1 MPDDMLTDL
10 PRDLTD
16 DQVLLLRT
24 ISGPFLA
31 DGIWPTWDYV
41 QRFLDGRGADA
52 EKTLRALPRVG
63 VNSRFYGFTSSSTL
77 GLNSSDRIRLTI
89 AASRV
94 LPEFAMVVGEPF
106 VAAMPHLIDA
116 YLSARPDPDG
126 AAKPTMTS
134 EELRRAV
141 PQMMDAMVKDF
152 VNFTHCEPGLN
163 IEGSSISLDGRTW
176 SFGLTRT
183 VLRFRGVETVEEYVA
198 KQCAFT
204 AEWAAE
210 TLPAA
215 PVPRR
220 GWLPGQSPE
229 PAAAAEPAAEPY
241 IEPGLLEDLEEAGAA
256 TPWSL
261 DKLLG
266 LARELNAAVATR
278 HPYTCQALI
287 RAILDHVPPA
297 FGQKAFSG
305 VLSSHSWSA
314 DADKSRAK
322 LLAENRFT
330 ANDAMHRQ
338 MNNDRSL
345 IGMGDVPP
353 RAQLQAVLRE
363 LLLVLRATAATQTG
377 AAKK

>member
-10 PRDLTD
+10 PHDLTG
-16 DQVLLLRT
+16 DQLLLLRT
-24 ISGPFLA
+24 IAGPFLER
-31 DGIWPTWDYV
+31 GIWPTWDYV
-41 QRFLDGRGADA
+41 QRFLDGRDADA
-52 EKTLRALPRVG
+52 ETTLRALPKVG
-63 VNSRFYGFTSSSTL
+63 ANNRTYGFVQPFSL
-77 GLNSSDRIRLTI
+77 GLSGLDRIRLTI

-106 VAAMPHLIDA
+106 VAAMPHLINA

-134 EELRRAV
+134 EELLRAV
-141 PQMMDAMVKDF
+141 PRMKGALLDEFVKF
-152 VNFTHCEPGLN
+152 AHSEPGLN
-163 IEGSSISLDGRTW
+163 IDGSSTAADGTTW

-183 VLRFRGVETVEEYVA
+183 VLRFRGVGTVEEYVT
-198 KQCAFT
+198 KQCAFA

-215 PVPRR
+215 PFPRR
-220 GWLPGQSPE
+220 DTEL
-229 PAAAAEPAAEPY
+229 AVEPY
-241 IEPGLLEDLEEAGAA
+241 IEPGLLEDLEEAGAG
-256 TPWSL
+256 TQWNL
-261 DKLLG
+261 DKLMG
-266 LARELNAAVATR
+266 LTRELNAAVAAR

-287 RAILDHVPPA
+287 RAILDNVPPA
-297 FGQKAFSG
+297 FGQKTFGG
-305 VLSSHSWSA
+305 VVSSHSWST

-363 LLLVLRATAATQTG
+363 LLLVLRLTTTPRPGAAT
-377 AAKK
+377 K